1 MHRVFQNRENSW
13 NDRLDRII
21 EQMNQT
27 DRNKYPVNGALC
39 INPGGAFERAA
50 ASLDNEVCVD
60 MYNSPLV
67 AVTRDQR
74 LMLYSMHVSILL
86 HNRID

>member
-1 MHRVFQNRENSW
+1 MHRVFQNRKNGG

-27 DRNKYPVNGALC
+27 YCNEYPVYGALG
-39 INPGGAFERAA
+39 INPGGAFERAV
-50 ASLDNEVCVD
+50 ASLVNEVCVD

-74 LMLYSMHVSILL
+74 LMLYSMRVSILL